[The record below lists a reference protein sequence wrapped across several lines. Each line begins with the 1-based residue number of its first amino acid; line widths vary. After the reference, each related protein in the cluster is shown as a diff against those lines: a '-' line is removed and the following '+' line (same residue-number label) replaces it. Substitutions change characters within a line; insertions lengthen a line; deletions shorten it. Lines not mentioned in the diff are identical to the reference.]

1 MSETSLIVGKC
12 YRIYIACI
20 DLVSFFLLYC
30 ELMIL
35 LIMIM

>member
-1 MSETSLIVGKC
+1 MSEISLIVGKC
-12 YRIYIACI
+12 NHIYVSCI
-20 DLVSFFLLYC
+20 ELVSFFLLYC